1 MKQYLKRLL
10 DAKKTTVI
18 ELNRYRYVEIAHERP
33 TPIFLSE
40 EMWLNYVEPFKKDKG
55 MQETQLGSMLNEF
68 DFAAFQCQL
77 NTNDSALYFHAHL
90 LEPFSSEMSF
100 VAMKADVWKYK
111 RRKSAVFLEA
121 VTSYTTWN
129 CGGDCCESK
138 GSE

>member
-55 MQETQLGSMLNEF
+55 MQDCLLYTSPSPRDRTRSRMPS
-68 DFAAFQCQL
+68 
-77 NTNDSALYFHAHL
+77 SA
-90 LEPFSSEMSF
+90 
-100 VAMKADVWKYK
+100 
-111 RRKSAVFLEA
+111 
-121 VTSYTTWN
+121 
-129 CGGDCCESK
+129 
-138 GSE
+138 